1 MAGGI
6 PGGALGEEV
15 ASAVEACG
23 HVDAASEVPTYTSER
38 ENELEAVLEPEREER
53 GARTLPARS
62 RVPIPVPVRSDFRG
76 VVWVIIF
83 LADRGRLILTEFS
96 LAYLVST
103 CLCEPKLKYL

>member
-1 MAGGI
+1 MESC
-6 PGGALGEEV
+6 EEEGPPIERFV
-15 ASAVEACG
+15 FCR
-23 HVDAASEVPTYTSER
+23 HVDAASEIPAYTSER
-38 ENELEAVLEPEREER
+38 ENEFEPVLKPEREEGR
-53 GARTLPARS
+53 SWTMPARS
-62 RVPIPVPVRSDFRG
+62 RVPIPVPVRSGFCG